1 MSPRQAAVLRDSGSE
16 GTLRDHLI
24 AAAARLIERR
34 RSATVTVREIAQ
46 EAKVAD
52 GVLYNHFANKEE
64 LIVQAVHAH
73 VLILIER
80 TIGRLPEAAGQGSV
94 EENLRSYLNRGLEL
108 LTAVLPIFGG
118 LLSQPRTLARFGE
131 MSATTAHGM
140 PLRAALRDYLQAEQ
154 ELGRVAATVNA
165 DAAATMIIGACHDLV
180 LPHLLHGPPP
190 VTVDIPAGF
199 VDDLI
204 ATLWC
209 GIAPATSKPADMDL
223 SVRCPPAS

>member
-1 MSPRQAAVLRDSGSE
+1 VLRDPGSE
-16 GTLRDHLI
+16 PTLREHLI

-34 RSATVTVREIAQ
+34 RSAVLTVREIAQ
-46 EAKVAD
+46 EAQVAD

-73 VLILIER
+73 VLTMVER
-80 TIGRLPEAAGQGSV
+80 TIGRLPEAAGRGDV
-94 EENLRSYLNRGLEL
+94 EENLRAYLNRGLEL
-108 LTAVLPIFGG
+108 LTEILPIFAG
-118 LLSQPRTLARFGE
+118 LLSQPRMLARFGE
-131 MSATTAHGM
+131 MSVNTEHGM
-140 PLRAALRDYLQAEQ
+140 PLRLVLRDYLRAEQ

-180 LPHLLHGPPP
+180 LPHLLYRPPP

-204 ATLWC
+204 GTLWS
-209 GIAPATSKPADMDL
+209 GIAPTS
-223 SVRCPPAS
+223 S